1 MKETDRRKVEAQKN
15 HRARQTEVQEIISRP
30 PSAIVTWGLTVF
42 SFVFISTLFLTWF
55 IRYPDIIK
63 AKIVITTEPAP
74 INLFS
79 RASGKIALLK
89 IENSSLNKGEIVA
102 YIESNARPKDIILA
116 DSLVMLPDSMAP
128 KSTKPLIL
136 GDLQNAFSL
145 WEKAKESKSF
155 YYKNQV
161 ASKQIDHIERQISTY
176 KRLAYTAMGQLKII
190 HEEVALAKSRFKTDS
205 ILFHQKVTSAND
217 FSKAKT
223 DYLVQ
228 QRNVKNSEMALINNE
243 VQIGSLE
250 KQITELRASKLEN
263 EGKLNLEAEQA
274 RKELISQILKW
285 EDTYLFTSQI
295 DGSLSYLDFLENG
308 KFVEAGKP
316 LFSIVPYSKKIVGWA
331 ELPIT
336 GSGKVKVGLQVN
348 IRLDNFPY
356 EQYGMLRGTVKE
368 ISSLPN
374 QGKYLVK
381 IDLAD
386 TLKTTTKKKITFKQ
400 QMQGETEIITEDL
413 RLIDRFFYQMVKTV
427 RGG

>member
-176 KRLAYTAMGQLKII
+176 KRLAYTEWVNLKSYMKKLRWLNHGLRPTPYYSIKRSPQPMI
-190 HEEVALAKSRFKTDS
+190 SAKPRQI
-205 ILFHQKVTSAND
+205 ILF
-217 FSKAKT
+217 SK
-223 DYLVQ
+223 
-228 QRNVKNSEMALINNE
+228 E
-243 VQIGSLE
+243 
-250 KQITELRASKLEN
+250 
-263 EGKLNLEAEQA
+263 
-274 RKELISQILKW
+274 
-285 EDTYLFTSQI
+285 
-295 DGSLSYLDFLENG
+295 
-308 KFVEAGKP
+308 
-316 LFSIVPYSKKIVGWA
+316 
-331 ELPIT
+331 
-336 GSGKVKVGLQVN
+336 
-348 IRLDNFPY
+348 
-356 EQYGMLRGTVKE
+356 
-368 ISSLPN
+368 
-374 QGKYLVK
+374 
-381 IDLAD
+381 
-386 TLKTTTKKKITFKQ
+386 TLKTRKW
-400 QMQGETEIITEDL
+400 L
-413 RLIDRFFYQMVKTV
+413 
-427 RGG
+427 